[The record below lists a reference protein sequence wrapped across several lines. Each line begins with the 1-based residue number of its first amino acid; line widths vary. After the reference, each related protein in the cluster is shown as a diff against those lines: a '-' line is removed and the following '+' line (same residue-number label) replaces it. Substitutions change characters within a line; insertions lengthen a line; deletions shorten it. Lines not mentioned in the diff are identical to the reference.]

1 MQLVVE
7 PQSGRVDTVP
17 RVLVGG
23 VRGPVRLEVATTDA
37 AGHRWESSGTYPVGA
52 DGALVFDDAE
62 RPWWDMTFADAGAVP
77 VAFTAPDTELRYEV
91 RVSADGA
98 PPGTAVA
105 DVRRRWGPGGGAEDV
120 RGDGFVLQIYRPNGA
135 PGEAPSVVVVPG
147 STGVSAMAPAAALLA
162 SHGYVAAVLGY
173 MQEPGLPSTFRQI
186 PIEAIL
192 AGLRAFAALPGVDP
206 TRVGVL
212 AVSVGTAAVLAA
224 LSGSDG
230 PPVGGVVV
238 VSPTHVVWQ
247 AQAEGPPPK
256 ASMLTRD
263 GRDLPYVRIRA
274 ERLIGQIL
282 RTQLARRFSRRPRS
296 AALELLPAFR
306 AGLSAADAVGN
317 AAIPVER
324 IAAPMLAV
332 AGEAD
337 AMWPSAA
344 MARALLDRRREQ
356 GGTSHDRLLLLPDAG
371 HFLRAPVTPTTV
383 DRNESLVSGGTPEG
397 TARGQRTAWDAMLR
411 FFTETI
417 P

>member
-23 VRGPVRLEVATTDA
+23 VRGPVRLVVATTDA
-37 AGHRWESSGTYPVGA
+37 AGHRWESSGTYVVGA

-62 RPWWDMTFADAGAVP
+62 RPWWDMAFANADAVP

-98 PPGTAVA
+98 PPGTAVT
-105 DVRRRWGPGGGAEDV
+105 DVRRCWGPGKGAEDV
-120 RGDGFVLQIYRPNGA
+120 RGDGFVLRIYRPNGR
-135 PGEAPSVVVVPG
+135 PGEAPGVVVVPG
-147 STGVSAMAPAAALLA
+147 STGVSAMAPTAALLA
-162 SHGYVAAVLGY
+162 AHGYVAAVLGY

-192 AGLRAFAALPGVDP
+192 AGLRGFAALPGVDP
-206 TRVGVL
+206 ARVGVL
-212 AVSVGTAAVLAA
+212 GVSVGTVAALAA
-224 LSGSDG
+224 LSGSDA
-230 PPVGGVVV
+230 PPIGGVVV
-238 VSPTHVVWQ
+238 ASPTHVVWQ
-247 AQAEGPPPK
+247 AQAEGAPPK

-274 ERLIGQIL
+274 EKLLGQIL

-306 AGLSAADAVGN
+306 AGPSAANAVGD

-344 MARALLDRRREQ
+344 MAQALLDRRKER
-356 GGTSHDRLLLLPDAG
+356 GDTSHDRLLLLPDAG

-397 TARGQRTAWDAMLR
+397 TARGQRTAWDTMLG

-417 P
+417 R